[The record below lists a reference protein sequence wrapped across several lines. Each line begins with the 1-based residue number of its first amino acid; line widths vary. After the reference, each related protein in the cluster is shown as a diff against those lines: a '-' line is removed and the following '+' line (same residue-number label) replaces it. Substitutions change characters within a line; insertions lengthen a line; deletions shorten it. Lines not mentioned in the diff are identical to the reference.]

1 MKKILNKILVIILF
15 LPILFVVGCSTIDV
29 SGKTFRYSKVE
40 IDWGLANNEQ
50 KEAFFAEN
58 QVANEAELRNVLK
71 TRNGR
76 NNRFTTFG
84 TNNQYVTKN
93 ADGEILDQGY
103 YKQDE
108 AIITLAESEEKLTAP
123 DAYTLQINDKG
134 YIVTVKLNDEY
145 KIFAKYHYEEQE

>member
-1 MKKILNKILVIILF
+1 MKKIIKSLILIILLVPLLCIF
-15 LPILFVVGCSTIDV
+15 GCGTINV

-50 KEAFFAEN
+50 KEAFFSEN

-108 AIITLAESEEKLTAP
+108 TIITLAESEEKLTAP
-123 DAYTLQINDKG
+123 DAYTLQVNDKG